1 MEFLLALGLG
11 GGWLFSSLLFNGEG
25 EGGGTFLGVE
35 ALVGLKGG
43 SGSIEETGV
52 WSWSLRS

>member
-35 ALVGLKGG
+35 TLVGLKGVVG
-43 SGSIEETGV
+43 QLKKQVCGLGH
-52 WSWSLRS
+52 